1 MTIPSTGL
9 DLAGTFSSAINR
21 ALQAEGFSNPE
32 AFRFA
37 DCGARLPAARP
48 ARPRPPG
55 GA

>member
-9 DLAGTFSSAINR
+9 DPAGTVFIAINP
-21 ALQAEGFSNPE
+21 APQDEGFSASE

-37 DCGARLPAARP
+37 DCGARLPAVIP
-48 ARPRPPG
+48 TRPRPPG